1 MTYRVLVSDE
11 ALDAVRAYLNYIAVS
26 QQLPLTAARWWKR
39 ALARVET
46 LRSMPRRCPLA
57 PENEFSD
64 HELRMLIVNHC
75 LFIFNID
82 DATRTVRVVKFRHT
96 AQLPGAIDET
106 R

>member
-11 ALDAVRAYLNYIAVS
+11 ALDAVRAYLDYIAVS

-57 PENEFSD
+57 PENKFSD